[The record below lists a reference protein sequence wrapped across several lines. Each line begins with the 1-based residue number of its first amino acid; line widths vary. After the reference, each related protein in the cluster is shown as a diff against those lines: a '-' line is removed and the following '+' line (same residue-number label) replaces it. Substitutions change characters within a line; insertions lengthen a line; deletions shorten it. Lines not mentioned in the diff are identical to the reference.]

1 MNPIAINPGRGRRC
15 RGGCLHHQKAQP
27 LNWGSAPMFHT
38 AHAVRMTGGRVG
50 QIIQAPDLSMHF
62 GLRYLST
69 QRERTVD
76 K

>member
-1 MNPIAINPGRGRRC
+1 
-15 RGGCLHHQKAQP
+15 
-27 LNWGSAPMFHT
+27 MFHT

-62 GLRYLST
+62 GLRYLSI